1 MRVLR
6 SHGGVDE
13 NEIADA
19 ALDDLI
25 DFVDVA
31 QTVFLPALVRPG
43 SGDADAALD
52 EKLLTEA
59 GIQLFGEWTPER
71 LERFLTDLDHVRDRM
86 EGFAEVLDDL
96 DDDDDDEQDEDLDD
110 DF

>member
-1 MRVLR
+1 MRGLR

-96 DDDDDDEQDEDLDD
+96 DDDELDDELEFDDEL
-110 DF
+110 